1 MKKKLTG
8 PSNRL
13 YRKRFLGSVFNEH
26 VALMMIF
33 SGDWYW
39 HTLVISN
46 LTQCSGI
53 ILPFSLAEA
62 ILRVLIDANPE
73 EFEEYKLNIP
83 EMCYSIQ
90 QYYNTWISPC
100 YYMSIVAIIYRF
112 VLVKYADH
120 GLVNDRYYHNMN
132 QTLFKALYWISNI
145 FLFVLNQ
152 GVTLSNHFK
161 DGNPFKNTYRF
172 ASSILSMQFFQP
184 LL

>member
-1 MKKKLTG
+1 
-8 PSNRL
+8 
-13 YRKRFLGSVFNEH
+13 
-26 VALMMIF
+26 
-33 SGDWYW
+33 
-39 HTLVISN
+39 
-46 LTQCSGI
+46 
-53 ILPFSLAEA
+53 
-62 ILRVLIDANPE
+62 
-73 EFEEYKLNIP
+73 
-83 EMCYSIQ
+83 
-90 QYYNTWISPC
+90 
-100 YYMSIVAIIYRF
+100 MSIVAIIYRF

>member
-1 MKKKLTG
+1 ML
-8 PSNRL
+8 SNL
-13 YRKRFLGSVFNEH
+13 
-26 VALMMIF
+26 IQF
-33 SGDWYW
+33 SG
-39 HTLVISN
+39 V
-46 LTQCSGI
+46 
-53 ILPFSLAEA
+53 ILPFSLAES

-145 FLFVLNQ
+145 FLFVINQ
-152 GVTLSNHFK
+152 GVVLSAHLK
-161 DGNPFKNTYRF
+161 RGNPFRNSYRF
-172 ASSILSMQFFQP
+172 DSSLINLWTRSFFVH
-184 LL
+184 